1 MKIKAV
7 TEVEISNEELFDAIK
22 DKVGLSDYTVIDG
35 ILKHYDRVSWDDYDW
50 VTCEQNEFK
59 IKRLEM
65 LSELKKVLKLK

>member
-7 TEVEISNEELFDAIK
+7 TEVEISDEDLFDAIK
-22 DKVGLSDYTVIDG
+22 EKVGLSDYTIIDG
-35 ILKHYDRVSWDDYDW
+35 VLKHYDRVSWDDYDW
-50 VTCEQNEFK
+50 VTCKQDEFK

>member
-7 TEVEISNEELFDAIK
+7 TEVEISDEDLFDAIK
-22 DKVGLSDYTVIDG
+22 EKVGLSDYAIIDG

-50 VTCEQNEFK
+50 MTCKQDEFK

>member
-1 MKIKAV
+1 MKIKAI
-7 TEVEISNEELFDAIK
+7 TEVEISNEDLFDAIK

-65 LSELKKVLKLK
+65 LSELKKVLNVK

>member
-7 TEVEISNEELFDAIK
+7 TEVEISNEDLFDAIK
-22 DKVGLSDYTVIDG
+22 DKVGLSDYTIIDG

-50 VTCEQNEFK
+50 VTCKQDEFK

>member
-7 TEVEISNEELFDAIK
+7 TEVEISDEDLFDAIK
-22 DKVGLSDYTVIDG
+22 EKVGLSDYTIIDG

-50 VTCEQNEFK
+50 VTCKQDEFK